1 MEGSRSAKV
10 FIYNHSNYYSESDGI
25 DVSGG
30 FETNIAVSKKISE
43 TYAKP
48 YSDCEIKNNVKLVPT
63 SDSEIFDIFANTPYS
78 YRFADCHAFCFQEII
93 LKKCNCIDY
102 WYFFPNLKNIK
113 IPRLCNWNDN
123 SNDTACI
130 AEDTTD
136 WDAIC
141 REKCPYECDM
151 VSLSVS
157 TSFSAL
163 FTDSQTL
170 KVNVFF
176 NELSYEYSTES
187 PAISTV
193 ALFGGLGGT
202 FGKILFLLDQILNSY
217 QTLLLFFLQGLFL
230 GFSVLSSCE
239 AVYLLVN
246 IVKIL
251 LKKESVSSTE
261 KFSEDD

>member
-1 MEGSRSAKV
+1 LFLGKVLGLRLSLFIGKPNYYQTREGSRSAKV

-43 TYAKP
+43 IYPKP
-48 YSDCEIKNNVKLVPT
+48 YSDCQIKNNVNLIPI
-63 SDSEIFDIFANTPYS
+63 SDSQIFDLFAKTPYN
-78 YRFADCHAFCFQEII
+78 YRFSDCHAFCFQEIM
-93 LKKCNCIDY
+93 LNKCNCIDY

-113 IPRLCNWNDN
+113 IPRLCNWEEN
-123 SNDTACI
+123 SIDTACL

-136 WDAIC
+136 WYAIC
-141 REKCPYECDM
+141 REKCPYECDL
-151 VSLSVS
+151 VSLSLS

-176 NELSYEYSTES
+176 NELSYLYSTES
-187 PAISTV
+187 PAISMV

-202 FGKILFLLDQILNSY
+202 FGKILFLLERFKIAIRHCFD
-217 QTLLLFFLQGLFL
+217 FF
-230 GFSVLSSCE
+230 
-239 AVYLLVN
+239 
-246 IVKIL
+246 VK
-251 LKKESVSSTE
+251 VSFWVSA
-261 KFSEDD
+261 F